1 LNIPPR
7 TSFVKRLVYGTLQGI
22 GLAIIILLM
31 ATGLSKLTGQ
41 DTLAERVDHNS
52 RISRERAD
60 RIFGELEA
68 HRIRNEQVH
77 YIIECVLLLP
87 PEERSD
93 DDVVRCENEAK
104 RFHPPEDKE

>member
-1 LNIPPR
+1 
-7 TSFVKRLVYGTLQGI
+7 VKRLVYGTLQGI

-41 DTLAERVDHNS
+41 DTLAERVDYNS

-77 YIIECVLLLP
+77 YVIECILVLP
-87 PEERSD
+87 IEVRSD
-93 DDVVRCENEAK
+93 AAVTRCEHEAK
-104 RFHPPEDKE
+104 EIHPPHQDKE